1 MNGTGLAGRSTRHTG
16 LTVHCATVLVVVQLG
31 RDNIIYLGFITKS
44 QVSGVLIYGILK
56 LLQRQN

>member
-1 MNGTGLAGRSTRHTG
+1 MNGTGLGGRSTRHTE

-44 QVSGVLIYGILK
+44 QVSGVLIYGILE